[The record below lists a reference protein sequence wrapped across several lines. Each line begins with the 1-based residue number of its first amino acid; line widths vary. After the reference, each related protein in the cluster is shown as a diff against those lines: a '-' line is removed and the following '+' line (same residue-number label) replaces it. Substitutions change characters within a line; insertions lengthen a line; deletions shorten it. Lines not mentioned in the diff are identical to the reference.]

1 MAKRKY
7 YVVWRGRKRG
17 VFNTWTECAAQV
29 MGFADAAY
37 KAFGDRAA
45 AEAAFVAGADEDKK
59 APDAGGDARPTQG
72 YAVDAACSG
81 NPGEV
86 EYRGVDLAT
95 GKEVFRA
102 GPFPYGTNNIG
113 EFLAIV
119 HALAL
124 LHKAGSDLPVYCDSR
139 VALLWVKRKK
149 CRTKLLAHPA
159 AKAIFDL
166 VKRAEAWLAAHSY
179 VNPICKWHT
188 EIWGEIPADF
198 GRK

>member
-1 MAKRKY
+1 MAKQKY

-17 VFNTWTECAAQV
+17 VFATWPECEAQIK
-29 MGFADAAY
+29 GFSGAAY
-37 KAFGDRAA
+37 KAFDDRRM
-45 AEAAFVAGADEDKK
+45 AEAALTAGEPKDDEEQVA
-59 APDAGGDARPTQG
+59 APENKPRQG

-81 NPGEV
+81 NPGEL

-95 GKEVFRA
+95 GREVFRA
-102 GPFPYGTNNIG
+102 GPFPQGTNNIG

-124 LHKAGSDLPVYCDSR
+124 LHEKEDALPVYCDSR

-149 CRTKLLAHPA
+149 CKTELPMQPETKKLL
-159 AKAIFDL
+159 DL
-166 VKRAEAWLAAHSY
+166 MARAEAWLAAHRY
-179 VNPICKWHT
+179 LNPLRKWHT